1 MRGLK
6 NDRASQE
13 LLNGYVINYNF
24 CRKHSSIKTTPA
36 RSAGLS
42 VEGWNQLIQQ
52 SQIHKTNK
60 EKQIALK
67 VSAK

>member
-6 NDRASQE
+6 NDKASQE
-13 LLNGYVINYNF
+13 LLDGYVINYNF

-36 RSAGLS
+36 KSAGLT
-42 VEGWNQLIQQ
+42 VEGWNQLIQH
-52 SQIHKTNK
+52 SQNHKTNK

-67 VSAK
+67 VTAQ